1 RLDVVMAPVDG
12 GLTLDLATMMRVVG
26 RLRSSVVIP
35 MHWFGEGTLRA
46 FVDGMSAQFAVVDA
60 GDSSMELSLASLPR
74 QPTIVVLR
82 PQLLEDSD

>member
-1 RLDVVMAPVDG
+1 VDG
-12 GLTLDLATMMRVVG
+12 GLTLDLDTMMRVVG

-46 FVDGMSAQFAVVDA
+46 FVDGMRTEFAVVDA
-60 GDSSMELSLASLPR
+60 GESSLELSLTSLPR

-82 PQLLEDSD
+82 PQLLQDTD